1 LIVADGRGSPS
12 SIFRI
17 VPDGSSTALVA
28 SIAGRAIAVS
38 IDPTTNTLYSV
49 DPFNKQVLKVSLW
62 GGAVLPLFVGSPLAS
77 PVAVT
82 VDSAGNVYVGDNST
96 DAVYKITP
104 AGAQVLFA
112 NLPASRTN
120 LQDIRMAFDASG
132 NLVVGS
138 DFVGDVANVS
148 EIDRISPTGVSTTV
162 YNSATMNGGTAIKE
176 IGGLAIDVSGN
187 IVVADYASSSIV
199 KIANPGTS
207 TMTAT
212 TLITDASLGG
222 STAITG
228 LTVVDSAA
236 GIYDVTANF
245 ANKIL
250 SVNTSTNTITTLVSG
265 APLTYPTDIAMSG
278 FIPAPQPATNVTPV
292 VKSSIPPSVT
302 LNWTASTSAVTG
314 YNVYRKRNGVG
325 FTKIASVPASAM
337 SYTDTG
343 VAFGDSLD
351 YYVTSVDSS
360 NVESVPSNVVHTGL
374 A

>member
-1 LIVADGRGSPS
+1 
-12 SIFRI
+12 
-17 VPDGSSTALVA
+17 
-28 SIAGRAIAVS
+28 
-38 IDPTTNTLYSV
+38 
-49 DPFNKQVLKVSLW
+49 
-62 GGAVLPLFVGSPLAS
+62 VLPLFVGSPLAS

-112 NLPASRTN
+112 NLPASPTS

-138 DFVGDVANVS
+138 DFVGDVANVC
-148 EIDRISPTGVSTTV
+148 EIDRISPTGISTTV

-314 YNVYRKRNGVG
+314 YNVYRNRNSGG
-325 FTKIASVPASAM
+325 FTKIASVPASSM